1 MIIMQLFQEIQHDE
15 KDAEIVFPQTEP
27 SDDGMDKSSIG
38 KSKSYYQVTEEN
50 GIAMLSFTRSDN
62 KLSAYD
68 NSAFQ
73 PNELNHSEKEE
84 SPPTPPPPYDQYD

>member
-1 MIIMQLFQEIQHDE
+1 MIQLFQEIQHDE

-27 SDDGMDKSSIG
+27 SDDGLDRSSIG
-38 KSKSYYQVTEEN
+38 KSKPYDHITTEN

-73 PNELNHSEKEE
+73 PNGPNHSEKEE
-84 SPPTPPPPYDQYD
+84 SPPTPPPPYGQYD